1 MRHVNFFV
9 DMIALNWAVWLD
21 YAATAFLVVLAGYF
35 AGLVIARIIIW
46 RYVRDLRRERLRT
59 TR

>member
-1 MRHVNFFV
+1 MRHVDFFV
-9 DMIALNWAVWLD
+9 DMIALNSAVWLD

-35 AGLVIARIIIW
+35 GGLIIARIIIW

-59 TR
+59 KR